1 MDFINKNIWQ
11 LLAHQIFEPLGFC
24 QIHEDESSQNQTLE
38 S

>member
-11 LLAHQIFEPLGFC
+11 RLARQIFEPIGFC
-24 QIHEDESSQNQTLE
+24 QTLEDESSQNQTLE